1 MTGYHG
7 GQTVREGFYLKR
19 SIWEFESVG
28 RGGNILPGNKET
40 LYIRVP
46 LPTVMVA
53 GPLNGL
59 VYVISLPI
67 VFCLAFGYFLTCR
80 VGQILKMARR

>member
-46 LPTVMVA
+46 LPAVMVT
-53 GPLNGL
+53 GPLTGL
-59 VYVISLPI
+59 AYVVSLPM
-67 VFCLAFGYFLTCR
+67 VFCFAFGYFLTRR
-80 VGQILKMARR
+80 VAQTLKMARR